1 MKKIIAVLLIAIIS
15 ILVISGKTSENRTN
29 VDSWSKKL
37 IRFHVIANSDSPEDQ
52 ELKLK
57 VRDAILVELA
67 PKLEGLKTKEES
79 ERVIKENLVNIEK
92 MAEKIIKEEGKDYKV
107 RVDYGVFSFPTRYY
121 GALTVPA
128 GKYTALKVVIGEGEG
143 KNWWCVVFPPL
154 CIVDAKH
161 GFTDEKTAEEIM
173 KYLVSEDKE
182 KFDRS
187 KVKFKIAELI
197 EKYYSKLK
205 MALAP

>member
-92 MAEKIIKEEGKDYKV
+92 VAEKIIKEEGKDYKV